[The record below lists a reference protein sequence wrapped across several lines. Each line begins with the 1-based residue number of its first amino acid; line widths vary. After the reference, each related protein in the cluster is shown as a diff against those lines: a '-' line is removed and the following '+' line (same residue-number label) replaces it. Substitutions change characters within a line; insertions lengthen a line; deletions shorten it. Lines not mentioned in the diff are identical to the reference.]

1 MSEIRTRTRR
11 GAYHDSIVLMALQR
25 SLQDLPNVLDAG
37 AVMATETNLNIL
49 RERDLLP
56 TDDAPSGLGP
66 EDLFIAIRAETA
78 EAAENALDQID
89 EILARRRGG
98 SDEDYRPKSLETA
111 AKSLPNAAWVL
122 VSVPGRHAAEVA
134 DRALDL
140 DRHVFLYSDN
150 VPIEDEIRLKEKA
163 AEKGLLVLG
172 PDCGTTLVG
181 GFGLGFANRVRRG
194 PVGIVAASGTGLQAV
209 AVGLDAREIGVSHAL
224 GTGGRDLSRDA
235 GGRTALQAL
244 NLLGRD
250 EATEVIVLISKPP
263 DPDVAARLLNAAR
276 ATEKPTVVCFLGYPP
291 PARRLGNLA
300 FASDLDDAADLAAR
314 LMTESSPSSSY
325 PEPLG
330 GYVRGL
336 FSGGT
341 LAAEA
346 LRTLAPFLSPLASNL
361 TAPGVETLDDP
372 LKSRGHTVLD
382 LGDDDL
388 TVGRL
393 HPMMDADLLIER
405 LHREAADPD
414 VSVIL
419 LDVVLGDGAHADP
432 VGELV
437 PALETIRAERADDA
451 PLEVIAVVIGAQ
463 DDPQDRQAQ
472 IDALKDAGAQV
483 TSTVPEAAA
492 LVLDRL
498 SPSVAFDGTPVPQ
511 EALVPRGA
519 ISVGVETFADSL
531 RAQGAEVVSVDW
543 KPPASGSAKL
553 AGILRKIK
561 SKT

>member
-1 MSEIRTRTRR
+1 MSAVRTRVRS

-25 SLQDLPNVLDAG
+25 SLQELPGVTDAG
-37 AVMATETNLNIL
+37 AVMATEVNLGIL

-56 TDDAPSGLGP
+56 GDELDVAP
-66 EDLFIAIRAETA
+66 EDLLIAIRADSED
-78 EAAENALDQID
+78 AAENALDRVD

-98 SDEDYRPKSLETA
+98 EQGDYRPKSLETA
-111 AKSLPNAAWVL
+111 VKTLPGASWVL
-122 VSVPGRHAAEVA
+122 VSVPGRHAAQVA
-134 DRALDL
+134 EQALDL
-140 DRHVFLYSDN
+140 GRHVFLYSDN
-150 VPIEDEIRLKEKA
+150 VPVDDEVRLKSQA

-209 AVGLDAREIGVSHAL
+209 AVGLDERGVGVSHAL
-224 GTGGRDLSRDA
+224 GTGGRDLSRQV

-244 NLLGRD
+244 DLLGRD
-250 EATEVIVLISKPP
+250 EATKALVLVSKPP
-263 DPDVAARLLNAAR
+263 DSEIAAHLLTAAR
-276 ATEKPTVVCFLGYPP
+276 ATGKPTVVCFLGHPP
-291 PARRLGNLA
+291 PARRLGRLA

-314 LMTESSPSSSY
+314 LVGESPSSSSY

-330 GYVRGL
+330 GSLRGL

-346 LRTLAPFLSPLASNL
+346 LRTLAPFLRPLASNL
-361 TAPGVETLDDP
+361 AAPGVTRLDDP
-372 LKSRGHTVLD
+372 LRSQGHTILD
-382 LGDDDL
+382 LGDDAL

-393 HPMMDADLLIER
+393 HPMMDPDLLIER
-405 LHREAADPD
+405 LHREASDPE

-419 LDVVLGDGAHADP
+419 LDVVLGDGAHRDP
-432 VGELV
+432 AGHLA
-437 PALETIRAERADDA
+437 PALEEIRASRDEKT
-451 PLEVIAVVIGAQ
+451 PLEVVAVVVGTQ
-463 DDPQDRQAQ
+463 EDPQDRRAQ
-472 IDALKDAGAQV
+472 IHRLEAAGV
-483 TSTVPEAAA
+483 RTFPTVPQVAAH
-492 LVLDRL
+492 VLDRL
-498 SPSVAFDGTPVPQ
+498 APPAAFEGTPVPL
-511 EALVPRGA
+511 EALTPRGA

-543 KPPASGSAKL
+543 RPPASGDAKL

-561 SKT
+561 SKA